1 MNDIIRLDRNESP
14 FDLPADIKEE
24 FFNELKKINFNR
36 YPDPFSEGIRKT
48 IGNFINV
55 PFENIAVGNGSDE
68 LIGNLLRVLEG
79 EEVIITPPTFE
90 MYYFYCSL
98 NKVKII
104 ESELDSNWMISPEI
118 FKLINKK
125 TKAVFICSPNNPTG
139 NIQDIKTITA
149 ILDTGVNVIL
159 DEAYFEF
166 STQNCLYL
174 TKKYRNLI
182 ILRTFSKAFGV
193 AGVRTG
199 YAIANSTVI
208 EKIYKVRPP
217 YSLNSLSQSMIKVLL
232 DNREL
237 IQTRI
242 QYIVR
247 QRETMIEKLKEY
259 AIPSQTNFIFL
270 DFDRLNR
277 KDTFALSLYEFLYSE
292 KFAIRTFKDKYVNK
306 LRITL
311 ADKLINDELT
321 EKILFFLKNRNSK
334 ITIVSH
340 RE

>member
-217 YSLNSLSQSMIKVLL
+217 YSINALSQSMIKVIL
-232 DNREL
+232 DNTEL
-237 IQTRI
+237 LQNRV

-247 QRETMIEKLKEY
+247 QRETMTEKFKEY
-259 AIPSQTNFIFL
+259 AIPSQTNFICL
-270 DFDRLNR
+270 DFDRLNQ
-277 KDTFALSLYEFLYSE
+277 KDTFALSLYEFLRSE
-292 KFAIRTFKDKYVNK
+292 KYATRTFKNKYVNK

-311 ADKLINDELT
+311 ADKLINDKLT

-334 ITIVSH
+334 ITIVS
-340 RE
+340 RRG